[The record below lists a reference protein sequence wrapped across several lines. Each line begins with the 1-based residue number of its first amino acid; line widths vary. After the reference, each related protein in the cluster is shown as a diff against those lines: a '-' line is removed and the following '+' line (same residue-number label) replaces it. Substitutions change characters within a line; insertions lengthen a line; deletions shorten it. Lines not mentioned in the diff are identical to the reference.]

1 MKFPQRAARVRLSF
15 LVLNRSTHEQKARSN
30 TSLPLRAIT
39 YTCAAKEKARERV
52 SENRFKEKMKN
63 SAANI
68 VGLVLFSSSAYL
80 LFACAI
86 QPILRYYY
94 DADSSF
100 ATSLVLSDNNV
111 LFAFLLSV
119 PVTVFYAYWN
129 WVSVK
134 FLSHS

>member
-1 MKFPQRAARVRLSF
+1 MRLSF
-15 LVLNRSTHEQKARSN
+15 LVLNQSAREQKVRNSI
-30 TSLPLRAIT
+30 SFLLRAIT
-39 YTCAAKEKARERV
+39 HTRAAKEIARERV
-52 SENRFKEKMKN
+52 SKNRFKEKMQN

-94 DADSSF
+94 DDDSSV

-111 LFAFLLSV
+111 LFACLLSV

>member
-1 MKFPQRAARVRLSF
+1 
-15 LVLNRSTHEQKARSN
+15 
-30 TSLPLRAIT
+30 
-39 YTCAAKEKARERV
+39 
-52 SENRFKEKMKN
+52 MKN

-86 QPILRYYY
+86 QPILRYYR
-94 DADSSF
+94 DDDSSV
-100 ATSLVLSDNNV
+100 ATSLVLSDRNV
-111 LFAFLLSV
+111 LFACLLSV

>member
-1 MKFPQRAARVRLSF
+1 MRLSF
-15 LVLNRSTHEQKARSN
+15 LVLNQITHEQKARNSI
-30 TSLPLRAIT
+30 SFLLRAIT
-39 YTCAAKEKARERV
+39 HTCAAKEIARERV
-52 SENRFKEKMKN
+52 SKNRFKEKMQN

-94 DADSSF
+94 DDDSSSV
-100 ATSLVLSDNNV
+100 ATSLVMSDNDV
-111 LFAFLLSV
+111 LFACLLSV